1 MPSTLKESDY
11 PQFLEKLNERVIE
24 NFPNNPMIKPIKY
37 TEETVE
43 DKGVAFNIKLLQ
55 LLANKPTS
63 TKDTFSPLIT
73 KDN

>member
-1 MPSTLKESDY
+1 MPSTLKDSDY

-43 DKGVAFNIKLLQ
+43 DQGIAFNVKLL
-55 LLANKPTS
+55 
-63 TKDTFSPLIT
+63 
-73 KDN
+73 